1 MNSLKMFFID
11 KKYGIVVVKA
21 IKAAFILKERLNFT
35 DIVNKDNKIQITKNR
50 MLNVFSD
57 DVHKNII
64 ENIENDKP
72 LNYIQDYELEYR
84 EGLPTKLE
92 LGTLI
97 YFPFKNSEFV
107 YFKESD
113 EKCYYPEQNSLI
125 VVENPLEIIS
135 DDNLNNFKII
145 IGKNNIHI

>member
-11 KKYGIVVVKA
+11 KKYGIVVVIA
-21 IKAAFILKERLNFT
+21 IIAAFILKDKVNFT
-35 DIVNKDNKIQITKNR
+35 DVITQDDKIKITKNR

-57 DVHKNII
+57 DVHQNII

-72 LNYIQDYELEYR
+72 LNYIQNYELEYH
-84 EGLPTKLE
+84 EGLPEQLK

-97 YFPFKNSEFV
+97 YFPFKNPEFV

-113 EKCYYPEQNSLI
+113 DKCYYPEKNSLI

-135 DDNLNNFKII
+135 DDNLNNFKVIM
-145 IGKNNIHI
+145 GKNNIHI

>member
-1 MNSLKMFFID
+1 MNSFKMFFID
-11 KKYGIVVVKA
+11 KKYGIVVVIA
-21 IKAAFILKERLNFT
+21 IIAAFILKERINFT
-35 DIVNKDNKIQITKNR
+35 NVIQDSKIQITKNR

-72 LNYIQDYELEYR
+72 LNYIQDYELEYH
-84 EGLPTKLE
+84 EALHATLE

-107 YFKESD
+107 YFKESN
-113 EKCYYPEQNSLI
+113 EKCYYPEKNSLI

-135 DDNLNNFKII
+135 DDNLNNFKVI

>member
-1 MNSLKMFFID
+1 MFFID
-11 KKYGIVVVKA
+11 KKYGIVVVIA
-21 IKAAFILKERLNFT
+21 IIAAFILKERINFT
-35 DIVNKDNKIQITKNR
+35 NVIQDSKIQITKNR

-72 LNYIQDYELEYR
+72 LNYIQDYELEYH
-84 EGLPTKLE
+84 EGLPAKLE

-107 YFKESD
+107 YFKESN
-113 EKCYYPEQNSLI
+113 EKCHYPEKNSLI

-135 DDNLNNFKII
+135 DDNLNNFKVI